1 MGKVLCENCKK
12 KCVGSTL
19 KVQNKHFHVNCFKC
33 AVCSSSLAQG
43 GFFFKEGKYYCTA
56 DYQKIF
62 GTKCAAC
69 NKFVE
74 GEVVTALGSTYHQ
87 KCFVCGRCRQPF
99 PPGEKVTFTGKEC
112 LCSKCIQIPIVDST
126 VSESPTNLVR
136 RCGGCKEELQEGQAL
151 IALDKQWHIW
161 CFKCVSCS
169 AVLHGE
175 YMGKDGNPY
184 CERDYQKLFGVK
196 CAHCDRFIA
205 GKVLQAGDNHHFHPT
220 CARCSKCGDPFGD
233 GEEMYLQ
240 GGAIWHP
247 RCGPAHDGQ
256 IEDSDLDDSKK
267 DLSIDGIQYGRSSPG
282 SYIERDPLLSDLS
295 RVYTYSYLAAEPTLG
310 YLKKPIEP
318 KPPKSPQFH
327 RPPDGSDRRRTWC
340 KSPSH
345 RAGMQALVESIQST
359 TPRPRSPHM
368 NNEEPIEYSQYPGGQ
383 PPPPNDIPRIERD
396 DFPAPPFPFTD
407 PERKRRWSGSSKGMD
422 AEEDIEITEPV
433 QEVDPQL
440 KKEEEE
446 LSKIATGIG
455 KVFLKTVRE
464 REKIKA
470 WKKSNLDPRNAS
482 RTASAS
488 KEPFVRLR
496 YDNPVN
502 ASPSRD
508 SDHPRPWEDE
518 DFDRKSNFRSS
529 TGRLVGTM
537 PNYNVVSSLRN
548 VPKPGYGLASRSPGP
563 MIGRDSGLC
572 YVSDLTF
579 ERLEKTQSSEFSSG
593 KSDISTL
600 SEQGDRLCI
609 NHSSSGLFRGTPYSE
624 GFRGFRYPTY
634 SPHLRHSLPNVTLHL
649 STEPPKLYPYHL
661 LITSNYRLPPDVDRC
676 HLERHLSNEEFQA
689 LFHLTRLQF
698 YRLPEWKRNDL
709 KRRARLF

>member
-1 MGKVLCENCKK
+1 M
-12 KCVGSTL
+12 
-19 KVQNKHFHVNCFKC
+19 
-33 AVCSSSLAQG
+33 
-43 GFFFKEGKYYCTA
+43 
-56 DYQKIF
+56 
-62 GTKCAAC
+62 
-69 NKFVE
+69 
-74 GEVVTALGSTYHQ
+74 
-87 KCFVCGRCRQPF
+87 
-99 PPGEKVTFTGKEC
+99 
-112 LCSKCIQIPIVDST
+112 IQ
-126 VSESPTNLVR
+126 
-136 RCGGCKEELQEGQAL
+136 
-151 IALDKQWHIW
+151 
-161 CFKCVSCS
+161 
-169 AVLHGE
+169 
-175 YMGKDGNPY
+175 
-184 CERDYQKLFGVK
+184 
-196 CAHCDRFIA
+196 
-205 GKVLQAGDNHHFHPT
+205 
-220 CARCSKCGDPFGD
+220 
-233 GEEMYLQ
+233 
-240 GGAIWHP
+240 
-247 RCGPAHDGQ
+247 
-256 IEDSDLDDSKK
+256 K

-433 QEVDPQL
+433 
-440 KKEEEE
+440 
-446 LSKIATGIG
+446 
-455 KVFLKTVRE
+455 FLKTVRE

-563 MIGRDSGLC
+563 MMIETVAYVMFILYHFLC
-572 YVSDLTF
+572 DILLQSDLTF